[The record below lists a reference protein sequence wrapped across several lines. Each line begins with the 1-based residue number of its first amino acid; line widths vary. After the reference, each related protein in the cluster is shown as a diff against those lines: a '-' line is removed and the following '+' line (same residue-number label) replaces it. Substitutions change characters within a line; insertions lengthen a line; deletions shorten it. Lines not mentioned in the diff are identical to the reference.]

1 MPDYK
6 EPYRPVVEHRLIGL
20 SDFSLPGEEISKRKS
35 QEIEE
40 RIRRER
46 EELERMREFRAQ
58 PLPTD
63 SPDVCKCYL

>member
-1 MPDYK
+1 VPDYT
-6 EPYRPVVEHRLIGL
+6 EPYRPVIEHRLIDL
-20 SDFSLPGEEISKRKS
+20 PNFSLPGEEISKRKS

-63 SPDVCKCYL
+63 SPDVC

>member
-1 MPDYK
+1 
-6 EPYRPVVEHRLIGL
+6 VIEHRYIELP
-20 SDFSLPGEEISKRKS
+20 DFNLPGEEISKRKS

-46 EELERMREFRAQ
+46 EEMERMREFKAQ

-63 SPDVCKCYL
+63 SPDVCNHYLCILKKK